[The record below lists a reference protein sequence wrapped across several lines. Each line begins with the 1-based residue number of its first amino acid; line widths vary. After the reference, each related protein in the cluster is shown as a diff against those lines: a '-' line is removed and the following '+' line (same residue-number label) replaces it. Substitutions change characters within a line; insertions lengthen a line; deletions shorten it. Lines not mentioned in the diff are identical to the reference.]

1 MPSRQHSPGSLRLPR
16 AGASSTAMPAATNRA
31 AVTTVRTTMT
41 TAHSKH
47 IFLFPS
53 PTKTDGS
60 LLRPPNPPSIHTC
73 IHVCACMQHAH
84 LRIYMRPVVVDLH
97 HVLPLSL
104 CLSLSR
110 SLHPSPC
117 AKEIRLVFPP
127 SHTHTFF
134 LPFPTGDCHDKP
146 GVLHFAGTI
155 ATAEACEATCTGAPA
170 DGCSVWLWSTTSKHC
185 WWRTDNVFT
194 DMKKSGTGV
203 ISGCRSVASGK
214 AKCVPG
220 CGGCNVPPTPPPPP
234 PAPFKP
240 SKADNMNGESSG
252 RKGGGE
258 EKKKN
263 NKLLTPSI
271 PYACTRVLTCA
282 ALHIRHS
289 RSCTGQYI
297 LSNTPKSNGFTLN
310 KFSDYPG
317 GVEYVLVLRPT
328 ALMKLIDDSYPL
340 RCLLTRG
347 H

>member
-1 MPSRQHSPGSLRLPR
+1 M
-16 AGASSTAMPAATNRA
+16 
-31 AVTTVRTTMT
+31 
-41 TAHSKH
+41 
-47 IFLFPS
+47 
-53 PTKTDGS
+53 
-60 LLRPPNPPSIHTC
+60 HTC
-73 IHVCACMQHAH
+73 AYTCDPSLWTCTMYSLSVC
-84 LRIYMRPVVVDLH
+84 V
-97 HVLPLSL
+97 S
-104 CLSLSR
+104 LSLSL
-110 SLHPSPC
+110 SLH
-117 AKEIRLVFPP
+117 RLHAQRKYVVFPP
-127 SHTHTFF
+127 SHTFF

-263 NKLLTPSI
+263 NKLLTPPI

-317 GVEYVLVLRPT
+317 GVEYVLVLQ
-328 ALMKLIDDSYPL
+328 
-340 RCLLTRG
+340 